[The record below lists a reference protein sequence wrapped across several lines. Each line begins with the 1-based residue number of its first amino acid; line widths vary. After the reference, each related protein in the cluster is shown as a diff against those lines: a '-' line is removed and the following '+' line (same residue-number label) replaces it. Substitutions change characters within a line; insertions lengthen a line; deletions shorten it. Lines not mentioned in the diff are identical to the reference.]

1 MRDRPAPLAWLR
13 GAAGRRGRAR
23 RWAAGWAALALVPA
37 LFGCGAVASVGSTL
51 YSTSE
56 AIATV
61 VKDNM
66 KEPDGGST
74 EPGKRGPGR
83 GDR

>member
-1 MRDRPAPLAWLR
+1 MIAMRDCPPASFAAIR
-13 GAAGRRGRAR
+13 GAGRAR

-37 LFGCGAVASVGSTL
+37 LSGCGAVSTVGSTL

-74 EPGKRGPGR
+74 EPGKRRP
-83 GDR
+83 DRDGK